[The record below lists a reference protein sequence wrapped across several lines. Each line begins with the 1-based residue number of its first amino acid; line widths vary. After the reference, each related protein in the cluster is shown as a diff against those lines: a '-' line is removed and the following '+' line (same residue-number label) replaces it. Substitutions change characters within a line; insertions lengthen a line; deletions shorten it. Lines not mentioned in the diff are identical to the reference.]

1 MRTRVLPV
9 LLVVLTAALPTTLT
23 AQTELGLDLGFSY
36 DLNSPTVFQI
46 MVPNPVLR
54 VGFPAGRI
62 EVEPQVS
69 LQYFKLED
77 TDALTSIDAVLGL
90 LYNLSA
96 EGTRSAWYVRPFGG
110 LMYVDA
116 GGTSA
121 TQFQLGGGIGVKL
134 HQSGQFAWRIEGNYA
149 HAFENDDFFSRDIIG
164 LTFGF
169 SYFTR

>member
-9 LLVVLTAALPTTLT
+9 LLVTLAALPATLT

-36 DLNSPTVFQI
+36 DINSPTIFQL
-46 MVPNPVLR
+46 MVPTSVLR
-54 VGFPAGRI
+54 VGFAAGQRI

-69 LQYFKLED
+69 LQYFKVED
-77 TDALTSIDAVLGL
+77 NDALTSLDAVLGI
-90 LYNLSA
+90 LYRLSG
-96 EGTRSAWYVRPFGG
+96 EGSPSSWYVRPFGG
-110 LMYVDA
+110 IMYVDA
-116 GGTSA
+116 GGSSA

-134 HQSGQFAWRIEGNYA
+134 HRGDRFAWRIEGNFG
-149 HAFENDDFFSRDIIG
+149 HAFETDDFLGRDVIA